1 MKKFIFCVLIVCF
14 GFTCAAAA
22 QDTGKKTDEQWKQL
36 NSQTVKAYKEGR
48 YQEGIN
54 FAEKAYQYA
63 LKQFGKEH
71 PDTLISMNNLAGLY
85 K

>member
-1 MKKFIFCVLIVCF
+1 MKKLILCVIVVCF
-14 GFTCAAAA
+14 GFTCVLA
-22 QDTGKKTDEQWKQL
+22 QDIGKKTDEQWEQL

-71 PDTLISMNNLAGLY
+71 PSTLIFINNLAVL
-85 K
+85 